1 MRLLADI
8 TIPGH
13 HFGLKAESAPGSE
26 AFVVMTLGFLVFLFV
41 GFGIGA
47 YVLWRRERHPAPHR
61 KLLMELAEESSEE
74 RLAANEP
81 RKPEPDAK
89 PWERDADWWK
99 Q

>member
-26 AFVVMTLGFLVFLFV
+26 AFVVMTLGFLVFLFI
-41 GFGIGA
+41 GFGVGA

-61 KLLMELAEESSEE
+61 KLLMELADEASQE
-74 RLAANEP
+74 RTTSREAKAPN
-81 RKPEPDAK
+81 PDAN